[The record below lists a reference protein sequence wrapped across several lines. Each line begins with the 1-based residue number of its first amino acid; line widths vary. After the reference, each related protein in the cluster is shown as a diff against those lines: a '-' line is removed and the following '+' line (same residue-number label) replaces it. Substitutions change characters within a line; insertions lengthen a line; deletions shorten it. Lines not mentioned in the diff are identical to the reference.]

1 MSAICPNCKARLS
14 CGCQLKVA
22 SDKAR
27 VCTQCIS
34 AYESALARKKV
45 RSVESTRTEVI
56 NNVTNTTPTNMKVMY
71 NPPSKK

>member
-27 VCTQCIS
+27 VCTQCLS
-34 AYESALARKKV
+34 AYESALATKKKV
-45 RSVESTRTEVI
+45 GSSPRNEVI
-56 NNVTNTTPTNMKVMY
+56 NNVVNTTPSNVKVMY
-71 NPPSKK
+71 NPPK